1 MRIWH
6 ANPRRVVPGAPIRAS
21 AVAGCFLL
29 CFISSANLRGEEA
42 AKDPAPGEV
51 QWSVE
56 SSHTVLPAPG
66 QNFWV
71 RLRLHAP
78 ELKQAGREPLNLSVV
93 FDRSASMNIDSKIGF
108 VRKAGHILTDNLTPT
123 DYVSLIAYNH
133 EVQVLVAM
141 HPVVNREY
149 LHHRIDELT
158 AAGDT
163 NISGGFL
170 EGCAQLEKRLREPG
184 QHHVILLTDGLA
196 NRGVTDAR
204 ALVSLVQRAKA
215 RGIGVT
221 TIGVGTDFNESLLT
235 RMAQAG
241 GGHYAYAANADQI
254 PTAIERELGSL
265 LAVSAQNVSL
275 KMDLPAG
282 IEVLQV
288 YGREEAFTPGVLEES
303 LGDLTSGEERRLLI
317 KFHVSPKLTAAPGSS
332 LMLRA
337 ELSYDNLAAARRSQ
351 AEQTIALEQ
360 GPLQT
365 ASATRNQNPPSV
377 VLAYAQLVDGVDK
390 IALAVKSRD
399 HKLAAEVMQIR
410 ERQFPAL
417 KQVASATR
425 DQDFV
430 NNAYLLE
437 HYSRELAELIE
448 DGALHD
454 HSAERARLQK
464 DLQYRR
470 YMSDHH
476 RGEHSH

>member
-1 MRIWH
+1 VALLMC
-6 ANPRRVVPGAPIRAS
+6 GALPA
-21 AVAGCFLL
+21 LL
-29 CFISSANLRGEEA
+29 HGEEA
-42 AKDPAPGEV
+42 AKESAPGEIE
-51 QWSVE
+51 WRVE
-56 SSHTVLPAPG
+56 SSHSVLPAPG

-71 RLRLHAP
+71 RLRLQAP
-78 ELKQAGREPLNLSVV
+78 ELKQAEREPLNLSVV
-93 FDRSASMNIDSKIGF
+93 IDRSASMNSDSKIGF
-108 VRKAGHILTDNLTPT
+108 VRKAAHILTDNLTRR
-123 DYVSLIAYNH
+123 DYVSLITFNH
-133 EVQVLVAM
+133 EVQVLVGM

-196 NRGVTDAR
+196 NRGVTDGR
-204 ALVSLVQRAKA
+204 ALVSLVQRAKT

-235 RMAQAG
+235 QMARAG

-254 PTAIERELGSL
+254 PTAVEQELGSL
-265 LAVSAQNVSL
+265 LATTAQNVSL

-288 YGREEAFTPGVLEES
+288 YGHEEEFKPGLLEEP

-317 KFHVSPKLTAAPGSS
+317 KFRVSAKSTVAPGGSVQ
-332 LMLRA
+332 LRA
-337 ELSYDNLAAARRSQ
+337 ELSYDNLAAAQRSQ
-351 AEQTIALEQ
+351 SEQTIVFERGSA
-360 GPLQT
+360 QT
-365 ASATRNQNPPSV
+365 AAAASGTPTT
-377 VLAYAQLVDGVDK
+377 VLAYAQLVDDVDK
-390 IALAVKSRD
+390 IVLAVKSRD
-399 HKLAAEVMQIR
+399 HKLAAEVAQIR
-410 ERQFPAL
+410 DSQFPAL
-417 KQVASATR
+417 KKVASTSH

-430 NNAYLLE
+430 NKAFMFE
-437 HYSRELAELIE
+437 HFARELAELVE

>member
-1 MRIWH
+1 MRVLR
-6 ANPRRVVPGAPIRAS
+6 ARRNETSRVVATWAS
-21 AVAGCFLL
+21 VVAICCL
-29 CFISSANLRGEEA
+29 SSLVPVAILQGEEP
-42 AKDPAPGEV
+42 AKESAPGEI
-51 QWSVE
+51 QWSAE
-56 SSHTVLPAPG
+56 SSHTVLPAAG

-78 ELKQAGREPLNLSVV
+78 ELKEASREPLNLAVV

-108 VRKAGHILTDNLTPT
+108 VRKAGHILADNLTPR

-141 HPVVNREY
+141 HAVINREY

-170 EGCAQLEKRLREPG
+170 EGCAQVEKRLREPG

-196 NRGVTDAR
+196 NRGVTDVR
-204 ALVSLVQRAKA
+204 ALVSLVQRAKQ

-221 TIGVGTDFNESLLT
+221 TIGVGSDFNESLLT

-265 LAVSAQNVSL
+265 LAVSAQNVNL
-275 KMDLPAG
+275 KMDLPEG
-282 IEVLQV
+282 IEVQQV
-288 YGREEAFTPGVLEES
+288 YGREEAFKPRVLEES
-303 LGDLTSGEERRLLI
+303 LGDLTSSEERRLLI
-317 KFHVSPKLTAAPGSS
+317 KFRVSPKFAAATSSPLT
-332 LMLRA
+332 LRA
-337 ELSYDNLAAARRSQ
+337 ELSYDNLATAQRSQ
-351 AEQTIALEQ
+351 TEQMVTLEQ
-360 GPLQT
+360 GRSPPAT
-365 ASATRNQNPPSV
+365 ASQSTTSP
-377 VLAYAQLVDGVDK
+377 VLGYAQLVEDVDK
-390 IALAVKSRD
+390 IALAVKSMDRN
-399 HKLAAEVMQIR
+399 LAAEVMQIR
-410 ERQFPAL
+410 EQQFPAL
-417 KQVASATR
+417 KKLANATR

-430 NNAYLLE
+430 NKAFMFE

-448 DGALHD
+448 EGALHD
-454 HSAERARLQK
+454 HSAERAQLQK
-464 DLQYRR
+464 ELQYRR

-476 RGEHSH
+476 RGEHVH